1 MVLHTFSLMILHFF
15 VYMFTRTVLPLPH
28 VSQNQEITKLYQ
40 DAACLIPDDTRVDNT
55 KFAMVAMSRGLI
67 PSKFEYF

>member
-1 MVLHTFSLMILHFF
+1 MILDFF
-15 VYMFTRTVLPLPH
+15 LFLYMFTRTVVLPLPH

-67 PSKFEYF
+67 PSRFDYF

>member
-1 MVLHTFSLMILHFF
+1 MY
-15 VYMFTRTVLPLPH
+15 VYTYCTTTAH

-40 DAACLIPDDTRVDNT
+40 DAAGLIPDDTRVDNT

-67 PSKFEYF
+67 PSEFEYF